1 MYENRKYVIFNTS
14 ETGSIDFSQV
24 METSVNTLRL
34 NNSGSQTFV
43 KWNRIAAVEEVLYA
57 DDDDD
62 IPVDKSVGD
71 VRIAATASIDTPA
84 CVLSLS
90 TKSQEYTHSEILN
103 VLTGS
108 EWQPELA

>member
-34 NNSGSQTFV
+34 NLSGSQTFV
-43 KWNRIAAVEEVLYA
+43 KYEGSQPSSVAGLSS
-57 DDDDD
+57 
-62 IPVDKSVGD
+62 KSN
-71 VRIAATASIDTPA
+71 
-84 CVLSLS
+84 
-90 TKSQEYTHSEILN
+90 EYTHTEILN

-108 EWQPELA
+108 EWSNTEEI

>member
-34 NNSGSQTFV
+34 NISGSQTFV
-43 KWNRIAAVEEVLYA
+43 KYEGSQPSSVAGLSS
-57 DDDDD
+57 
-62 IPVDKSVGD
+62 KSN
-71 VRIAATASIDTPA
+71 
-84 CVLSLS
+84 
-90 TKSQEYTHSEILN
+90 EYTHTQILN

-108 EWQPELA
+108 EWSSTEGT

>member
-34 NNSGSQTFV
+34 NLSGSQTFV
-43 KWNRIAAVEEVLYA
+43 KYEGSQ
-57 DDDDD
+57 
-62 IPVDKSVGD
+62 PSSV
-71 VRIAATASIDTPA
+71 A
-84 CVLSLS
+84 VLSS
-90 TKSQEYTHSEILN
+90 KSNEYTHTQILN

-108 EWQPELA
+108 EWSSTEGI